1 MSQTTS
7 QVETVPATQETSPIF
22 TKNHAIPVFTDKYTE
37 RKWAKAHMAGAFRM
51 LAKFGWN
58 DGAGGHISLRDPVQP
73 DCFWIN
79 PYSKHFG
86 SITVSDLILVTE
98 EGVALTP
105 TKYRVNKAGF
115 MIHSALHKAR
125 PDINAAIHTHS
136 PYGRAWSAFGRPIEM
151 LNQDSCYFYND
162 LAVYEQ
168 FGALCMLQRRARI
181 LQLVWVQ
188 RRRILFSKI
197 MASLIVGRIMSTGA
211 TIGEAVGVFTALE
224 QACEAQLLVE
234 AAAANGIPKKLIDD
248 ETAQYTKTNGGGPEV
263 LYMQFVPEYDMILE
277 ETNGSFLK

>member
-168 FGALCMLQRRARI
+168 FGGIVHAAEEGENIAACLGPTKKNII
-181 LQLVWVQ
+181 LQNH
-188 RRRILFSKI
+188 
-197 MASLIVGRIMSTGA
+197 GIMSTGA